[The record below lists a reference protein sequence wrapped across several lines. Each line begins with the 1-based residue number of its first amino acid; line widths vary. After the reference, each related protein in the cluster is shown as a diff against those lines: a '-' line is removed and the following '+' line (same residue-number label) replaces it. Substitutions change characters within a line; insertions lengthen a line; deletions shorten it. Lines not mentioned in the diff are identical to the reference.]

1 MCARL
6 LALFAYVVAVNAETS
21 LVSIEKPHQT
31 GLARPHKTF
40 SSLMTDVLA
49 NPGSKA
55 LFLGTA
61 GAANPTIVS
70 AMTTLGTQLPEY
82 HHKAAGRAMKKLRE
96 ALIAGAW
103 AKSNLGESGAVKE
116 EARAKGLK
124 IRRSDANQTFASLMT
139 EVLANP
145 GSKTAFLGAR
155 AVGNPMD
162 VTAMTTL
169 GSSLTSGFAMAR
181 LKEALL
187 TANWFKAMLVED
199 VIAKLALEEEAE
211 AMDVDADEQEAKEE
225 AEAAEQK
232 AEAEADGLDGEGSE
246 LGEASEFPDPEEVAK
261 AEAEVAAADADAPDA
276 EETPEEAAEVAK
288 ADAEVDQAESTVLLE
303 EENKAGAEEDAEED
317 DDQEVDEEEE
327 AEAEDEEDAE
337 EEAEEDEEDDAEDA

>member
-40 SSLMTDVLA
+40 SSLMTDVLT

-96 ALIAGAW
+96 ALIAAAW
-103 AKSNLGESGAVKE
+103 AKSNLGEMSAVMKE
-116 EARAKGLK
+116 EAGAKGLK
-124 IRRSDANQTFASLMT
+124 IKRSNATETFASLMT
-139 EVLANP
+139 QVLANP
-145 GSKTAFLGAR
+145 GSKTAFLGAK
-155 AVGNPMD
+155 AVGNPQD
-162 VTAMTTL
+162 TTAMTTL
-169 GSSLTSGFAMAR
+169 GSSLTSGFAHAR

-232 AEAEADGLDGEGSE
+232 AGAEADGLDGEGSE
-246 LGEASEFPDPEEVAK
+246 LGEASEFPDAEEVAK

-276 EETPEEAAEVAK
+276 EETQEEVAEVAK

-303 EENKAGAEEDAEED
+303 EENKEDAEED
-317 DDQEVDEEEE
+317 DDQEVDEEDE

-337 EEAEEDEEDDAEDA
+337 EEAEEDEEDDVYM

>member
-199 VIAKLALEEEAE
+199 VIAELALQEAEEAG
-211 AMDVDADEQEAKEE
+211 AIDADEQEAAEE

-232 AEAEADGLDGEGSE
+232 AGAEADGLDGEGSE
-246 LGEASEFPDPEEVAK
+246 LGEETEAPDPEEVAK
-261 AEAEVAAADADAPDA
+261 ADAEVAAADADHQFYEDGSDAPDA
-276 EETPEEAAEVAK
+276 EEAELPEP
-288 ADAEVDQAESTVLLE
+288 TVLLE

-327 AEAEDEEDAE
+327 AEDEEDAE